1 MTRTIIYRYM
11 GTNGIIES
19 PVHLEDIYY
28 TRFVRLVADDKKVL
42 TDGVVRRQ
50 TVQVPEEEEKNW
62 KEVEAWEIRPKPYLW
77 FNLFF
82 KNFRKKI
89 LLGKILVK
97 IFPFYKIYRKDDR
110 IEWLLL
116 RVI

>member
-42 TDGVVRRQ
+42 TDGVVRR
-50 TVQVPEEEEKNW
+50 
-62 KEVEAWEIRPKPYLW
+62 
-77 FNLFF
+77 
-82 KNFRKKI
+82 
-89 LLGKILVK
+89 
-97 IFPFYKIYRKDDR
+97 
-110 IEWLLL
+110 
-116 RVI
+116 